1 MALFIFST
9 GKWDSQDVFHL
20 PSEKRSLFLPT
31 EACTKLLFL
40 VKLEG
45 PVCFLRGSSFHV
57 EDEVENL
64 YVVLKTGGVLSMF
77 TTSEPLFCIFLR
89 LKGRLPKKVKEL
101 ARKKLS
107 FLTKPGVSSL
117 FVSEDLVEKF
127 SFPSEGRA
135 EDQTSLV
142 KV

>member
-1 MALFIFST
+1 M
-9 GKWDSQDVFHL
+9 
-20 PSEKRSLFLPT
+20 
-31 EACTKLLFL
+31 
-40 VKLEG
+40 KLEG

-77 TTSEPLFCIFLR
+77 TASSLLHLLKIKRKTSQ
-89 LKGRLPKKVKEL
+89 KVKEL